1 MHGYMP
7 VLVGAIMVM
16 AVGTVGWAAET
27 AHAPAAPNAATQPST
42 APAVS
47 TTPEV
52 IPGTIAALDLKHPVA
67 PTVTVRRAD
76 GRLIKVR
83 VDANLTFVSE
93 GQASSQLGMVSR
105 VRLDQ
110 PVTVTAMRTNGILTA
125 SLIKIN
131 SPRSPSASTPSSP
144 AASSRPTR

>member
-16 AVGTVGWAAET
+16 AVGTVGWAADT
-27 AHAPAAPNAATQPST
+27 AHAPATPNAVTKQST
-42 APAVS
+42 VPAAS

-52 IPGTIAALDLKHPVA
+52 IPGTIAAMDIKNAVA
-67 PTVTVRRAD
+67 PTVTVRRPN
-76 GRLIKVR
+76 GMLVKVR
-83 VDANLTFVSE
+83 LDANLTSVSAR
-93 GQASSQLGMVSR
+93 QASSQLGMLSR
-105 VRLDQ
+105 LRLDQ

-131 SPRSPSASTPSSP
+131 SPPSPSTSTPSSP
-144 AASSRPTR
+144 AASSRPTH